1 MLETRTLWGSSWE
14 PPCRS
19 SMGYCKSAS
28 FLFWACHHTSL
39 LVGGLPEREMQD
51 MQDVLFWPLLFLTE
65 STGGGMGQR
74 GRGSPN
80 PQSHLGTV
88 VTEALTTSRSPWS
101 WLLFQSFWALEK
113 VLPEGWH
120 EHLFSPSPKGS
131 VLFSELALGAG
142 ILPF

>member
-19 SMGYCKSAS
+19 SMGYRKSTS

-39 LVGGLPEREMQD
+39 LVGGLPEREMQG
-51 MQDVLFWPLLFLTE
+51 MQEVLFWPLLLLTE

-88 VTEALTTSRSPWS
+88 VTEALTTTRSPWS
-101 WLLFQSFWALEK
+101 RLLFQSFWALEK
-113 VLPEGWH
+113 VLPESWH
-120 EHLFSPSPKGS
+120 EHLFSPLPKGS
-131 VLFSELALGAG
+131 VLFSALALEAG